1 MANSGGLITPPVSI
15 QDVRQVLGNSS
26 TDLGTLCKASQI
38 NMWAKYKPVPYAKI
52 DTTDEFDKTTNKWK
66 STARWWRDKIINGID
81 SGAYCGFIIPTKDVD
96 SLTGGEPD
104 GWTVKRP
111 SGGTNSPYRL
121 TDFACYYHGAVCPFS
136 VTLPTTAVWTGSDI
150 SGKVRVSRPS
160 VHEYNLTLND
170 IMAGGTAYF
179 GVAIIVGTS
188 VYTKTQASTSE
199 ALISLEGC
207 PILNGKG
214 ITGRI
219 IAFMTSSVHSSW
231 TNSNYTTWSLSA
243 PNITFSVAGDITTV
257 QSATN
262 SYQIV
267 LSGMQ
272 GTDKTALRMQ
282 TGSVSGNTVSAQAKV
297 IRKPNNNYYL
307 NSIVL
312 TVTRYSDGATMTTQY
327 ISTSGAQQQSIE
339 ITSSDVGT
347 NLSFSCSRGSYTPP
361 TLSDPTDYYIFTYT
375 FNYGV

>member
-1 MANSGGLITPPVSI
+1 MAHNNGEITAPVSI

-52 DTTDEFDKTTNKWK
+52 DTTDEFDKTNNTWK
-66 STARWWRDKIINGID
+66 STARWWRDKGINGIV
-81 SGAYCGFIIPTKDVD
+81 SGAYCGFVIPTKNV
-96 SLTGGEPD
+96 SELTGGEHD

-121 TDFACYYHGAVCPFS
+121 TDFASYYHNSVCPFS
-136 VTLPTTAVWTGSDI
+136 VVLPTTAVWNGSSL

-160 VHEYNLTLND
+160 VNKNNLTLND
-170 IMAGGTAYF
+170 IMPGGTAYF
-179 GVAIIVGTS
+179 GVAVVVGTS
-188 VYTKTQASTSE
+188 VYAKTQASTSE

-219 IAFMTSSVHSSW
+219 IAFMTFSVHSSW
-231 TNSNYTTWSLSA
+231 TNSDYTTWSLSA
-243 PNITFSVAGDITTV
+243 PNITFSVAGNITTV

-272 GTDKTALRMQ
+272 GTDKSALRMQ
-282 TGSVSGNTVSAQAKV
+282 TGSVSGNTVSAQARV
-297 IRKPNNNYYL
+297 IRKPNNYYYL

-312 TVTRYSDGATMTTQY
+312 TVIRYSDGATMTTQY

-339 ITSSDVGT
+339 LTSSDVGT
-347 NLSFSCSRGSYTPP
+347 NLPFSCSRGSYIPP

>member
-1 MANSGGLITPPVSI
+1 MANSNGLITAPVTM
-15 QDVRQVLGNSS
+15 QDVRTVLGNSS

-52 DTTDEFDKTTNKWK
+52 DTTDEFDKTNNTWK

-81 SGAYCGFIIPTKDVD
+81 SGAYCGFVIPTKDVS

-121 TDFACYYHGAVCPFS
+121 TDFASYYHNSVCPFS
-136 VTLPTTAVWTGSDI
+136 VVLPTTAVWSGSSL

-160 VHEYNLTLND
+160 VNTNNLTLND
-170 IMAGGTAYF
+170 IMQGGTAYF
-179 GVAIIVGTS
+179 GVAVVVGTS

-219 IAFMTSSVHSSW
+219 IAFMTPSVHSSW
-231 TNSNYTTWSLSA
+231 TNSDYTIWSLSA
-243 PNITFSVAGDITTV
+243 PNITFSVAGNITTV

-282 TGSVSGNTVSAQAKV
+282 DGSVSGNTVSAQAKV
-297 IRKPNNNYYL
+297 IRKPNNYYYL
-307 NSIVL
+307 NSISL
-312 TVTRYSDGATMTTQY
+312 TVKRYSDGATMTTQN

-339 ITSSDVGT
+339 LTSSDVGT